1 MENPIKIY
9 LDTSVIN
16 FLFADDAPELKEI
29 TIDLFENYIYKNIYK
44 TYISDFVLFEIG
56 KTNNAEKKEKLL
68 KIISDYKL
76 EILNNDKQSEIT
88 ELANLYLEKGIIP
101 KSSEIDA
108 FHIAICVLN
117 NINYLISW
125 NYKHLANVNKEKR
138 IKMINIK
145 QNYLNELRIITPLEL
160 LNYED

>member
-1 MENPIKIY
+1 MDNLIKIY

-29 TIDLFENYIYKNIYK
+29 TVDLFENYILQNKYKS
-44 TYISDFVLFEIG
+44 YISDFVLFEIG
-56 KTNNAEKKEKLL
+56 NTKDSAKKEKLI
-68 KIISDYKL
+68 KVIGDYNL
-76 EILNNDKQSEIT
+76 EILSGEKQNEIS
-88 ELANLYLEKGIIP
+88 ELANLYLDQGVIP
-101 KSSEIDA
+101 KSSETDA
-108 FHIAICVLN
+108 FHIAISVLN

-138 IKMINIK
+138 VKMINIR

-160 LNYED
+160 LSYED

>member
-1 MENPIKIY
+1 MDNLIKIY

-16 FLFADDAPELKEI
+16 FLFADDAPELREI
-29 TIDLFENYIYKNIYK
+29 TVDLFENYISQNKYKS
-44 TYISDFVLFEIG
+44 YISDFVLFEIG
-56 KTNNAEKKEKLL
+56 NTKDSEKKEKLV
-68 KIISDYKL
+68 KVIGDYNL
-76 EILNNDKQSEIT
+76 EILNVDKQNKIT
-88 ELANLYLEKGIIP
+88 ELANLYLKQGVIP

-108 FHIAICVLN
+108 FHIAISVLN

-138 IKMINIK
+138 INMINIM

-160 LNYED
+160 LSYED